1 MERFT
6 EIAEY
11 ETTIRDGEKRVV
23 SEGGRKRGEI
33 APSAKKLWG
42 VDEGGSKDEG
52 GVKGGGILH
61 LGDHQMW
68 RDSTWST
75 SDHAVSQPISM
86 GTGRRVGVGTGY
98 HHQTSEVGTVLS
110 PRSSETGGLGVKMVE
125 YVLGSSPTTPKDLEP
140 RMVSLRLNTDPDKK
154 EKEKGSA
161 SPFDSSKDD
170 TGPQN
175 NGLASQN
182 GLDDDKGFN
191 RTPGSRQP
199 SPGEEEFQKNAAAT
213 LAVSAGGGGVV
224 LLKPGVDVVGSEEH
238 FMAAFAPAPPHH
250 LQHHQAP
257 PTHHLQHPHSH
268 AAQLFGAQA
277 PPPPQGPPPSQQQQ
291 QQQQG
296 PPQPQ
301 DTTTHFDVQQRKK
314 SPRWREKGEGEGVS
328 EGDRA
333 VFSLGLAA
341 SSRTNCLLV
350 GWTEMAANRG

>member
-1 MERFT
+1 MG
-6 EIAEY
+6 
-11 ETTIRDGEKRVV
+11 IRDV
-23 SEGGRKRGEI
+23 SNWPEYVFLI

-61 LGDHQMW
+61 LGDHHQMW

-75 SDHAVSQPISM
+75 PDHAVSQPISM
-86 GTGRRVGVGTGY
+86 ATGRRVSVGTGY
-98 HHQTSEVGTVLS
+98 HHQTSEVGAVLS

-125 YVLGSSPTTPKDLEP
+125 YVLGSSPTTPKDLES
-140 RMVSLRLNTDPDKK
+140 RMSALRLNADNDKK
-154 EKEKGSA
+154 DKDKGSA
-161 SPFDSSKDD
+161 SPFDGSKDD
-170 TGPQN
+170 NVPQG
-175 NGLASQN
+175 NGLVEN
-182 GLDDDKGFN
+182 IVH

-213 LAVSAGGGGVV
+213 LAVSAGGGVV

-268 AAQLFGAQA
+268 AAQLFGAQG
-277 PPPPQGPPPSQQQQ
+277 PLPPQGPPPNQQ

-301 DTTTHFDVQQRKK
+301 DTTTHFDVQ
-314 SPRWREKGEGEGVS
+314 
-328 EGDRA
+328 
-333 VFSLGLAA
+333 
-341 SSRTNCLLV
+341 CLLPV
-350 GWTEMAANRG
+350 ALKIHKWCHNSSLFLSSHQNYITNT

>member
-1 MERFT
+1 
-6 EIAEY
+6 
-11 ETTIRDGEKRVV
+11 
-23 SEGGRKRGEI
+23 
-33 APSAKKLWG
+33 
-42 VDEGGSKDEG
+42 
-52 GVKGGGILH
+52 
-61 LGDHQMW
+61 MW

-98 HHQTSEVGTVLS
+98 HHQASEVGTVLS

-140 RMVSLRLNTDPDKK
+140 RMVSLRLNTDVDKK

-161 SPFDSSKDD
+161 SPFDSTKDD
-170 TGPQN
+170 TGPQG

-182 GLDDDKGFN
+182 GLDEDKGFN

-213 LAVSAGGGGVV
+213 LAVSAGSGGVV

-268 AAQLFGAQA
+268 AAAQLFGAQA

-291 QQQQG
+291 QQG

-301 DTTTHFDVQQRKK
+301 DTTTHFDVQCPTPKL
-314 SPRWREKGEGEGVS
+314 P
-328 EGDRA
+328 
-333 VFSLGLAA
+333 
-341 SSRTNCLLV
+341 
-350 GWTEMAANRG
+350 EMLDVIT